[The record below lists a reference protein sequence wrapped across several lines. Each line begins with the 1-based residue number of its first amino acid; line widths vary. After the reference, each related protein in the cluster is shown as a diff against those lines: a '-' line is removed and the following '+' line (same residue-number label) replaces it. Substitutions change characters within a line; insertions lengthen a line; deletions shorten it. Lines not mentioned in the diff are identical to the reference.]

1 MKKLLLIAM
10 VMMSLPMFAQ
20 NYTMRASGIMAEDGW
35 EAWDYIYATPEGTDL
50 ICINKHDFI
59 DQLEIIDSVFRD
71 ENGYI
76 QRLSTWQLIEGEWKL
91 ACYCDYTY
99 NEMGLRTSRTNYNN
113 FSSGLELGGIYTYE
127 YDENGTMTN
136 WQLSFAGIDDWQKA
150 TISFNEKGLKEA
162 EVILQYNFSTYYHEQ
177 QYITEF
183 EYDDNGN
190 NTRVIE
196 FVANESG
203 TMATNSIR
211 EYEYDDLGNCVMEQQ
226 LTAGGTVQERIIYTY
241 DTSVSSEKIYYYEN
255 PELDWP
261 RLPQVKNLLKSFE
274 YWAQNQDNGELV
286 HAADYLYLYE
296 VIAEDDA
303 VEEVAFN
310 TNIYPNPTQDFV
322 MVESSDADY
331 VEVVDIYGRVMFS
344 SEMNETVKVDM
355 SEFASGIYFVK
366 LQAGDA
372 TSVQK
377 IMKK

>member
-1 MKKLLLIAM
+1 
-10 VMMSLPMFAQ
+10 MMSLPMFAQ

-59 DQLEIIDSVFRD
+59 TPLEIIDSVFRD

-76 QRLSTWQLIEGEWKL
+76 QRLSTWQLVEGEWKL

-99 NEMGLRTSRTNYNN
+99 NEMGLRASRTNYNN
-113 FSSGLELGGIYTYE
+113 FSYGLELGGIYTYE
-127 YDENGTMTN
+127 YDENGTMTS

-203 TMATNSIR
+203 TMATNIIR
-211 EYEYDDLGNCVMEQQ
+211 EYEYDELGNCVMEQQ
-226 LTAGGTVQERIIYTY
+226 LTAGGTVQERVIYTY

-261 RLPQVKNLLKSFE
+261 RLPQVKSLLKSFE
-274 YWAQNQDNGELV
+274 YWTQNQDNGELV